1 MVDVIKERIVALRE
15 PSMRRTGVG
24 EWLRTL
30 DTQALVDALET
41 LSQLDDLF
49 IQIQP
54 AHLRQHVNCS
64 LNDEE
69 ELEIRAS
76 LVREVLKDAD

>member
-1 MVDVIKERIVALRE
+1 MKVISRVRL
-15 PSMRRTGVG
+15 GVC
-24 EWLRTL
+24 L
-30 DTQALVDALET
+30 DRLNVL

-64 LNDEE
+64 LNEDE

-76 LVREVLKDAD
+76 LVREVLKNAD